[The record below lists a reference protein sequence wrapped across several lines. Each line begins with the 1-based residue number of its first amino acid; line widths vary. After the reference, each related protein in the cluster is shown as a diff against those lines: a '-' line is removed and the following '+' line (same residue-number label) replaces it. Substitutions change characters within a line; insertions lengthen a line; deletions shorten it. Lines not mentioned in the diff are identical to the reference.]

1 MVAHTYFSHKPA
13 SCPYCDYLGDY
24 GVVKL
29 FFCTIP
35 SDSVRHSLAYMDS
48 YLIQYSDGRLYMT
61 EVDGR
66 LNVIA
71 HALASEID
79 EMDSPVGL
87 VEAKRLALR
96 KGWLRENVS
105 IPGQT
110 GRRWS
115 NSCPHCKF
123 LGRHTIYDLYYCDIA
138 AIPSVVLCSEF
149 LAHTS
154 LSIDY
159 VDSFINPSAQL
170 VEAKRRAIEQG
181 WLRSA
186 NASLISISTDT
197 ASGDAL
203 DRIRG

>member
-1 MVAHTYFSHKPA
+1 MVAHNYFSHKPA

-96 KGWLRENVS
+96 KGWL
-105 IPGQT
+105 
-110 GRRWS
+110 
-115 NSCPHCKF
+115 
-123 LGRHTIYDLYYCDIA
+123 
-138 AIPSVVLCSEF
+138 
-149 LAHTS
+149 
-154 LSIDY
+154 